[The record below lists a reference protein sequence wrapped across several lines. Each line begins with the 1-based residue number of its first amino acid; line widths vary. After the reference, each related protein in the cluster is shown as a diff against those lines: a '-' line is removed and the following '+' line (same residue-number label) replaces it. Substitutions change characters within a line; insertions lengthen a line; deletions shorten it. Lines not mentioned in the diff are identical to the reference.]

1 MAGPTFP
8 QVSSLRTST
17 PFQLRVRVASCAAL
31 LAILVTI
38 GTSHAMPPARHGG
51 LPAPLAVARENGL
64 LALPERPALS
74 VSSQQAEWL
83 VPVVMVGFTD
93 STLRYSAAQMQQSLF
108 DTTHSTATG
117 SVVDYFEWASRGR
130 MRVRFEIVATVQL
143 AHTLN
148 YYANDRYG
156 VDFLSTPSN
165 DWGLVRDAVAAADP
179 HVDWRRFDRDGDS
192 YVDMIWVMHA
202 GIGGEGASTMRS
214 LWSITSRLSGGW
226 SDGGVIETD
235 ELVPGSDRQ
244 HMRVD
249 RFSILPELSMFKP
262 GEMSEIGVYCHEFGH
277 ALGLPD
283 LYDTSQL
290 GGSANVGPGNWS
302 LMSTGAYGGDG
313 HSPEFPSHPGAWPSL
328 YLGWAEKIR
337 PVHDTL
343 LTVTPLAD
351 GGPVVELWFQGESHA
366 EHFLIEGRAAAGF
379 DRTIPSPGLI
389 VSQVDDALIGI
400 RLGSNRVNTG
410 PTPGLRLLEGDG
422 DFDLTTSWN
431 HGDENDP
438 LPGALGRSRLDDD
451 TAPNLRALNGAITQL
466 AIEDIATV
474 PGGVQ
479 ARLRVQAPGW
489 RDIVPVADPA
499 FAPVNGGSRGRAA
512 VSTPQGVEYS
522 VASDSRGGSPQVML
536 RTRQLDGT
544 WSAPE
549 CVTQSP
555 SAAFEPTIALLP
567 NNDIALAWT
576 DLRDGQ
582 FQIWYRARIGGW
594 WTSERRLTSAPDGCV
609 SPAIAADARGR
620 VYVAWIKLHSPR
632 PLLQCLAFGWAS
644 PFGTPAT
651 ASDTTDFPSAPSLAA
666 TPDGRAMIAWS
677 DLAGTQPRVQFAR
690 WSPDSGVAARLRVT
704 STSVYSQPSCEV
716 AAGADGT
723 FHLVWQQQTSGLSE
737 IHYQRRPAIGAP
749 SPRDTVLSNSA
760 DALQS
765 PGIVT
770 DPLGGVHVIF
780 ERTTPVGQQ
789 LKYKRWVAGRG
800 WDWGASTLSG
810 EDESISHAS
819 ITAITPG
826 GVNVLYQ
833 SADAL
838 GDRLVTRLR
847 RLDGLAAA
855 DVPETPDAPRP
866 ALATFAV
873 APNPAHA
880 GAVLRLS
887 GARFAPGDA
896 ADLIDAAGRRVAT
909 AHADDAGELRF
920 GSEATRALAP
930 GLYFAR
936 GRSGGPAARLVVLR

>member
-1 MAGPTFP
+1 M
-8 QVSSLRTST
+8 
-17 PFQLRVRVASCAAL
+17 RVASCAAL
-31 LAILVTI
+31 LAILASF
-38 GTSHAMPPARHGG
+38 GTVRAMPPARSGG
-51 LPAPLAVARENGL
+51 LPAPLAAARENGL
-64 LALPERPALS
+64 FDLPAHPALS
-74 VSSQQAEWL
+74 VSAQQSEWL
-83 VPVVMVGFTD
+83 VPVIMVGFTD

-108 DTTHSTATG
+108 DTTRSTATG
-117 SVVDYFEWASRGR
+117 SVVDYFDWASRGR
-130 MRVRFEIVATVQL
+130 VRVRFEIVATVQL
-143 AHTLN
+143 GHTLN

-165 DWGLVRDAVAAADP
+165 DWGLVRDAVQAADP
-179 HVDWRRFDRDGDS
+179 HVDWRRYDRDGDS

-202 GIGGEGASTMRS
+202 GIGGEGASSMRS
-214 LWSITSRLSGGW
+214 LWSITGRLSGGW
-226 SDGGVIETD
+226 SDGGVVETD

-262 GEMSEIGVYCHEFGH
+262 GAMSEIGVYCHEFGH

-328 YLGWAEKIR
+328 YLGWAEKLR
-337 PVHDTL
+337 PVHDTT
-343 LTVTPLAD
+343 LTVTPLSE
-351 GGPVVELWFQGESHA
+351 GGPVLELWFQGESNS
-366 EHFLIEGRAAAGF
+366 EHFLIESRAATGF

-389 VSQVDDALIGI
+389 VSQVDDAMIGI

-422 DFDLTTSWN
+422 DFDLATSWN
-431 HGDENDP
+431 HGDANDP
-438 LPGALGRSRLDDD
+438 LPGAMGRTRLDDE
-451 TAPNLRALNGAITQL
+451 TSPSLRSLNSSITQV
-466 AIEDIATV
+466 AIENIAEV

-479 ARLRVQAPGW
+479 AHLRVRAPGW
-489 RDIVPVADPA
+489 QDITPVADPA
-499 FAPVNGGSRGRAA
+499 FSPVTGGSRGHTA
-512 VSTPQGVEYS
+512 VATAQGVEYS
-522 VASDSRGGSPQVML
+522 VGSDSRGGVPQVLL
-536 RTRQLDGT
+536 RMRALDGS

-549 CVTQSP
+549 AVTQSP
-555 SAAFEPTIALLP
+555 NAAFEPTIALLP
-567 NNDIALAWT
+567 NNDLALAWT

-582 FQIWYRARIGGW
+582 FQIWYRARIGGF
-594 WTSERRLTSAPDGCV
+594 WTTERRLTSSPDGCV
-609 SPAIAADARGR
+609 SPAIAADSRGR
-620 VYVAWIKLHSPR
+620 VYVAWIQLRSPR
-632 PLLQCLAFGWAS
+632 PRLQCLAFGWAS
-644 PFGTPAT
+644 PFGTPST
-651 ASDTTDFPSAPSLAA
+651 VSDTTDFPSAPSLAA

-677 DLAGTQPRVQFAR
+677 DLAGAQPRVQFAR
-690 WSPDSGVAARLRVT
+690 WSADSGVAPRLRVT

-737 IHYQRRPAIGAP
+737 IHYQRRPAIGGP
-749 SPRDTVLSNSA
+749 SPRDTVLSSSA

-780 ERTTPVGQQ
+780 ERTTPSGQQ
-789 LKYKRWVAGRG
+789 LKYKRWRAGRG
-800 WDWGASTLSG
+800 WDWGASTISG
-810 EDESISHAS
+810 ADESISHAS
-819 ITAITPG
+819 ISAITPG

-838 GDRLVTRLR
+838 GDRLVSRLR

-855 DVPETPDAPRP
+855 DVPESPAAPR
-866 ALATFAV
+866 AAATGFAV
-873 APNPAHA
+873 SPNPAHA
-880 GAVLRLS
+880 GTRLRLI
-887 GARFAPGDA
+887 GPRFVPGDA
-896 ADLIDAAGRRVAT
+896 ADLLDAAGRRVAS
-909 AHADDAGELRF
+909 AHADASGELRF
-920 GSEATRALAP
+920 GSEVTRALAP

-936 GRSGGPAARLVVLR
+936 ARTGGPAARLVVLR